1 MGDLI
6 SREKVT
12 QELSEILA
20 DTLISN
26 FRREKISFAS
36 LNRRIQECLKKQPAV
51 SEKDIVHPEYL
62 GENRGVGCRVGRCRC
77 HEFCSDCGVKLEW
90 GDVWP
95 ESEG

>member
-26 FRREKISFAS
+26 FRRETVSFE
-36 LNRRIQECLKKQPAV
+36 I
-51 SEKDIVHPEYL
+51 
-62 GENRGVGCRVGRCRC
+62 GRA
-77 HEFCSDCGVKLEW
+77 HV
-90 GDVWP
+90 
-95 ESEG
+95 

>member
-26 FRREKISFAS
+26 FRRETVSFDR
-36 LNRRIQECLKKQPAV
+36 LNCRIQECLR
-51 SEKDIVHPEYL
+51 SEEHT
-62 GENRGVGCRVGRCRC
+62 
-77 HEFCSDCGVKLEW
+77 
-90 GDVWP
+90 
-95 ESEG
+95 SELQSPS

>member
-26 FRREKISFAS
+26 FRRETVSFDR
-36 LNRRIQECLKKQPAV
+36 LNCRIQECLKKQPAV
-51 SEKDIVHPEYL
+51 SEKDIVHPEYQI
-62 GENRGVGCRVGRCRC
+62 GRA
-77 HEFCSDCGVKLEW
+77 HV
-90 GDVWP
+90 
-95 ESEG
+95 